1 MDEFFIGDFRIDIK
15 RSEIIYQKNIST
27 LEPKVLK
34 VLLLLAEKPGEIIS
48 RETLLDEV
56 WPDVIVETNTLQR
69 CIAQLRKAFNDDAKT
84 QAFITTHP
92 RRGYS
97 LVANVSWQKDSAD
110 TPIKDIPE
118 NVGKAKRSSMLVF
131 LFITTLLVLLLIWF
145 VEQSKIDTLNVK
157 KITPLTATEAIEY
170 RASFSPSGK
179 YVAFQ
184 RYVDVLTSHIWVK
197 DLSDNSEYQLTS
209 ENAIYGKPEW
219 SPDGTQIALHRS
231 DNQGGNVSSKECFT
245 ITSLSFA
252 LAKNSPQ
259 SVRQLIPC
267 ESEIITSL
275 TWLTNHSFA
284 YTLGDE
290 KNNPVIEV
298 NLNKKTR
305 RVLYQNK
312 NKINYEL
319 TFSTRKNQLAF
330 LQVAELEKNNIVLL
344 DVNTGVFKEV
354 RLNFPKGYDD
364 RHWSGMNWHP
374 HQDRF
379 LISNNQSLIE
389 VTTEGEFIEYPMMT
403 YQRIY
408 DPVYHPSGDSI
419 AATLG
424 LADFDIVELD
434 WSNNKQNLNV
444 SADKK
449 LFGSNMSEGGAKYR
463 PQIQSRTNGSQEI
476 VFVSNRSGSYQLWFD
491 NGKQSKQLTHFAK
504 GKQVGSSVW
513 SPDGNLLAITIDNQL
528 QLLNIDGK
536 VEQVVNSLNVV
547 NVYQWVDNNKI
558 LVRAIQNEQ
567 SQILLFDVSSGK
579 SSALYEGSAYW
590 AQLDSQQN
598 LYLSDSK
605 GVVSKLVNG
614 EKVQLDEMV
623 QHVIQRTF
631 FIREDM
637 LFFNDRNGGFWQ
649 FNLQSSKV
657 LLLAKRNARAL
668 RLDDVDIENKRLLY
682 LNYVQG
688 RKEIVLFH

>member
-48 RETLLDEV
+48 REKLLAEV

-97 LVANVSWQKDSAD
+97 LVANVSWHKESAN
-110 TPIKDIPE
+110 TPLTDKSE
-118 NVGKAKRSSMLVF
+118 HVKKTKRSSMMAFLLIITSLALF
-131 LFITTLLVLLLIWF
+131 LFWF
-145 VEQSKIDTLNVK
+145 VENQEIDTLNVK

-184 RYVDVLTSHIWVK
+184 RYVDALTSHIWVK
-197 DLSDNSEYQLTS
+197 DLADNSEYQLTS
-209 ENAIYGKPEW
+209 EHAIYGKPEW

-231 DNQGGNVSSKECFT
+231 ENNNDSAESRECFA

-259 SVRQLIPC
+259 PVRQLIPC
-267 ESEIITSL
+267 ENELITSL
-275 TWLTNHSFA
+275 TWLTNHSLA
-284 YTLGDE
+284 YTLGNE

-305 RVLYQNK
+305 RILYQNK
-312 NKINYEL
+312 NKVNYEL
-319 TFSTRKNQLAF
+319 TFSTRNNKLAF
-330 LQVAELEKNNIVLL
+330 LQVAESEKNNIVLF
-344 DVNTGVFKEV
+344 DVNTGVFEEV
-354 RLNFPKGYDD
+354 RLNFPKDYDD

-408 DPVYHPSGDSI
+408 DPVYHPTGDSI

-434 WSNNKQNLNV
+434 WSNHKQSLNV
-444 SADKK
+444 SPDKK
-449 LFGSNMSEGGAKYR
+449 LFRSNVSEGGAKYR
-463 PQIQSRTNGSQEI
+463 PKVQSRTNGIQEV

-513 SPDGNLLAITIDNQL
+513 SPDGNLIAINIDNQL

-536 VEQVVNSLNVV
+536 VEQVVNSLNLV
-547 NVYQWVDNNKI
+547 NIYQWVNNNKI
-558 LVRAIQNEQ
+558 LIRTIQNEQ
-567 SQILLFDVSSGK
+567 SQILLFDISSGK
-579 SSALYEGSAYW
+579 STVLYQGAAYW

-598 LYLSDSK
+598 LYLSDNK
-605 GVVSKLVNG
+605 GIVFEVVDG
-614 EKVQLDEMV
+614 EKIQVDKMT

-637 LFFNDRNGGFWQ
+637 LFFNDHNGGFWQ

-668 RLDDVDIENKRLLY
+668 RLDDVDIKNKRLLY